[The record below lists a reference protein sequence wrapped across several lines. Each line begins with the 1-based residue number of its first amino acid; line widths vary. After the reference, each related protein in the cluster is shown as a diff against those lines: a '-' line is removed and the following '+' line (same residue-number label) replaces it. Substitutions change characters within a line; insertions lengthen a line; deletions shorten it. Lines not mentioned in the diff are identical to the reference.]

1 MPVVIKYVVERN
13 GVEKMTFSSKAEADH
28 YDKLLET
35 AENLEDLLQSS
46 GVMEDDQLTSKL
58 AMYLAENKEEL
69 LEALGNKRKKMAK
82 KAPEKANTKT
92 NSKATQ
98 ANGDLVDDLIIEPDE
113 TSYLEES
120 SDDYSSDDSIDYNK
134 DEIYGES
141 DAA

>member
-46 GVMEDDQLTSKL
+46 GVREDDQLTSKL